1 MFVTRAGRHD
11 RVDLQEFV
19 SAQRGE
25 AVDTARGTAMI
36 AREGAI
42 VGCVR
47 IIEVEPN
54 LLVYDDLLVAGG
66 RDESVAKQL
75 VQAAMNNKG
84 GTIFA
89 AVPSDRVALLEE
101 FGFTALEAAGA
112 PELVRAYWGE
122 SGRLDGPGLA
132 HLSAR

>member
-11 RVDLQEFV
+11 RADLQEFV

-25 AVDTARGTAMI
+25 EVDTSRGSAMI

-47 IIEVEPN
+47 IVEVETN
-54 LLVYDDLLVAGG
+54 TLVYDDLLIANHKD
-66 RDESVAKQL
+66 RATTKQL

-84 GTIFA
+84 GSIFTA
-89 AVPSDRVALLEE
+89 ADPADEPGLFEL
-101 FGFTALEAAGA
+101 GFTEIDFDEIPETVRSYFAEHA
-112 PELVRAYWGE
+112 PKEGTRYLRA
-122 SGRLDGPGLA
+122 R
-132 HLSAR
+132 